1 MMWLII
7 SQMGFY
13 SPTSQEWNQFG
24 HDYKKTRRAPLKCTA
39 PANVN
44 RIWTSED
51 SPGNFFSSGSAVWNI
66 VYDGNLDGTNE
77 VMGGGTTSGFFS
89 DNLLL
94 RLHPYNSSGNIFE
107 ISGFA
112 KDGNYRGL
120 YTAGKVGNERRVL
133 FTYDYDDSGWFS
145 DDYGDKVRV
154 INGWTGATI
163 WDQELCHNNYC
174 LRGHPTTIDINED
187 GCPEVMFGYFTN
199 IIAKNLCNF
208 STIWNTNVSG
218 LCASTVA
225 VGKANNQW
233 GVVVLSCDGRI
244 RILNPYNGSIL
255 LTSPYYGSFK
265 SGPLVSDLDND
276 NNDEIV
282 FSASSGTVSGPN
294 YICDDNICN
303 PYSCCNVCY
312 YNKTLSIK
320 AVKPIS
326 WTTLWS
332 KDQTF
337 SGYYP
342 AQDDGWGN
350 YYCPDDPPTFGSI
363 SEFAIG
369 RILPSNQLGIAYL
382 QNNKLTVIRAD
393 NGNTIA
399 SGIGDYYLNPSVADL
414 NGDGIEGVIVSD
426 ACGNPKEHS
435 YVNGWTS
442 PVWSAAG
449 CADEPP
455 ISSDLIIAKAWM
467 NYNLNPPQ
475 GQLIIVEGDISC
487 FTNTWLCQ
495 SAEQVTPLENWESI
509 NKPKF
514 YYANGYLNIENYKG
528 DIEIYKTD
536 GSRIMKNYINNSSKI
551 KISTKGI
558 YIIKA
563 NNETHKIVVN

>member
-1 MMWLII
+1 MWLII

-13 SPTSQEWNQFG
+13 SPSSQEWNQFG

-39 PANVN
+39 PASVN

-66 VYDGNLDGTNE
+66 VYDGNLNGDNE
-77 VMGGGTTSGFFS
+77 VMGGGTETGFFS

-94 RLHPYNSSGNIFE
+94 RLHPYSNSSNIFE

-112 KDGNYRGL
+112 DDGNYIGL
-120 YTAGKVGNERRVL
+120 YTAGKVGSERRVL
-133 FTYDYDDSGWFS
+133 FTYDYDNSGWFN

-163 WDQELCHNNYC
+163 WDWEACHNDYC
-174 LRGHPTTIDINED
+174 LRGHPTIIDVNED
-187 GCPEVMFGYFTN
+187 GCPEVMFGYYNN
-199 IIAKNLCNF
+199 ILSKNLCDF
-208 STIWNTNVSG
+208 SNVFNTNVGG
-218 LCASTVA
+218 LCASTIA
-225 VGKANNQW
+225 VGKFNSQW
-233 GVVVLSCDGRI
+233 GAVVLSCDGRI
-244 RILNPYNGSIL
+244 RILNPSSNGSIIS
-255 LTSPYYGSFK
+255 TSPYYGSFK

-282 FSASSGTVSGPN
+282 FSTSSGTVDGP
-294 YICDDNICN
+294 YFTCDDNLCS
-303 PYSCCNVCY
+303 PYSCCEVCY
-312 YNKTLSIK
+312 YNKTFSIK
-320 AVKPIS
+320 AVKPLS
-326 WTTLWS
+326 WTNLWS
-332 KDQTF
+332 KDQTI
-337 SGYYP
+337 SGTYP

-350 YYCPDDPPTFGSI
+350 YYCPDIGGGV

-369 RILPSNQLGIAYL
+369 RILPNNQLGIAYL
-382 QNNKLTVIRAD
+382 QNGQLTVIRAD
-393 NGNTIA
+393 NGNTVA
-399 SGIGDYYLNPSVADL
+399 SGIGGYALNPSVADL

-455 ISSDLIIAKAWM
+455 ITSDLIVAKAWM

-475 GQLIIVEGDISC
+475 GQLIIVEGDASC

-495 SAEQVTPLENWESI
+495 SAEQLTPTETWESL
-509 NKPKF
+509 NKPKI

-528 DIEIYKTD
+528 DIEIYKID
-536 GSRIMKNYINNSSKI
+536 GSRIMKNYVDNSAKI

-563 NNETHKIVVN
+563 NNETHKIIVN